1 MAIIVLDPGHGGS
14 AKVGGSSPN
23 NAISKPRGI
32 LEKTLTLD
40 VARRAK
46 ALLQASGHAVYLTRN
61 GDTNLGLAD
70 RAAVAR
76 TRKADVFLSI
86 HFNGWPT
93 PDVQGSEAFSHP
105 DAPSRSARLARAVLD
120 KVVVATGYKDRGA
133 KQEKYGV
140 LNPASHLAL
149 TAASL
154 VELSFISV
162 PAEDARLTDPAYLD
176 RLADAAARGIEAYL
190 AAEFP
195 RAAGPAL
202 EDGFKARTGAA
213 APV

>member
-14 AKVGGSSPN
+14 VKVGGSSPN
-23 NAISKPRGI
+23 NALSKPRDI

-46 ALLQASGHAVYLTRN
+46 ALLQASGHAVFLTRN
-61 GDTNLGLAD
+61 ADANLGLAD

-76 TRKADVFLSI
+76 TKKADVFLSI

-93 PDVQGSEAFSHP
+93 PDVQGSESFSHP

-120 KVVVATGYKDRGA
+120 KVVPATGYKDRGA

-140 LNPASHLAL
+140 LNPASHLAI

-162 PAEDARLTDPAYLD
+162 PAEDARLTDPAYLES
-176 RLADAAARGIEAYL
+176 LGAAVARGIEGYL

-195 RAAGPAL
+195 KAAGPSV
-202 EDGFKARTGAA
+202 EDGFKAKTGGGT
-213 APV
+213 PV